1 MRALALLLLL
11 LLAHLEQQHAARDAD
26 RYEWPQVII
35 LDRADGGEEVKEEE
49 RQAHPSRSRRSHFRK
64 IFDHHDAS
72 SHFPGSLPYKVDLC
86 S

>member
-1 MRALALLLLL
+1 MLR
-11 LLAHLEQQHAARDAD
+11 QQHAARDAD

-49 RQAHPSRSRRSHFRK
+49 RESASSRSRRSHFRE
-64 IFDHHDAS
+64 FLDFTTRVHT
-72 SHFPGSLPYKVDLC
+72 SLVLYLYKVDLC